1 MRRGI
6 VVQPMV
12 NKSLRKLHDRRGE
25 SLAEVLAA
33 MLVMALGMTLL
44 VSMLA
49 ASSKLIAKSD
59 SRFSRK
65 IGQKNNIEAV
75 GNVDGAVSSGEL
87 HGNLKITGENGSAV
101 TGKDPDF
108 SSSLGNLKISLP
120 VIGENSDNLVL
131 TYRYGGDK

>member
-1 MRRGI
+1 MI
-6 VVQPMV
+6 KPMA
-12 NKSLRKLHDRRGE
+12 NKLLRKLQDRRGE

-49 ASSKLIAKSD
+49 ASSRLIAKSD

-65 IGQKNNIEAV
+65 IGQKNNIEAM

-87 HGNLKITGENGSAV
+87 HGDLKITGGNGSAV
-101 TGKDPDF
+101 TGEDPEF
-108 SSSLGNLKISLP
+108 SVSLGNLKISLP